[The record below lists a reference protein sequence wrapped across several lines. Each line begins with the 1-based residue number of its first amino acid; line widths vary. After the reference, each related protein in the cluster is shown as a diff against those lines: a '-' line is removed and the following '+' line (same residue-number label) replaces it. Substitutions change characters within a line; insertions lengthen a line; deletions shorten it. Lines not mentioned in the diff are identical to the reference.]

1 MNIILFDK
9 PSFRNQLKPITLT
22 RPIGKIRIGI
32 LTIDEKWE
40 KYLDS
45 EISFLTEPYLNKK
58 YPANY
63 SGKNIY
69 INASYLPNADLAKA
83 ISELNQN
90 ETLIYNHTPIAFCS
104 SLKFEFGEQN
114 IDLHKTVV
122 YSGQNIISIKEL
134 PHLFL
139 NNGQQIQSDYNLLT
153 ANRQSNKIE
162 DKFTAIYN
170 EGNIFIE
177 ESVSIKAAIFNA
189 ENGPIYIGKNAI
201 IQEGSLLIGPVAIG
215 QDCMVAFGAKIRPN
229 TTLGPV
235 SRVGGEVGNTIF
247 QGYSNKAHDGFLGNS
262 YIGEWCNL
270 GANTNNSNLKNDYK
284 TVKLYNY
291 NTADYY
297 DTNEIFCGTF
307 MGDFSKAGIST
318 MFNTGTSVGV
328 SSNVF
333 GSGFQEKNIP
343 SFTWGSKTEG
353 YENYRFDK
361 AIAVINATMARRDK
375 RLTLDEIDIL
385 SYISTHNQ

>member
-1 MNIILFDK
+1 MNIILFDQAN
-9 PSFRNQLKPITLT
+9 FRNQLKPITLT

-32 LTIDEKWE
+32 LTIDQKWK
-40 KYLDS
+40 KYLNANV
-45 EISFLTEPYLNKK
+45 SFLTEEYLEKK
-58 YPANY
+58 FPANY
-63 SGKNIY
+63 SNNNIY
-69 INASYLPNADLAKA
+69 INASYLPNLDLVKA
-83 ISELNQN
+83 ISDLNEN
-90 ETLIYNHTPIAFCS
+90 ETLIYKDSHIAFCS
-104 SLKFEFGEQN
+104 SEISKFEQFNFTNYTKIEYQGADITAIE
-114 IDLHKTVV
+114 
-122 YSGQNIISIKEL
+122 EL

-139 NNGQQIQSDYNLLT
+139 NNGQQIQSDFNLLT
-153 ANRQSNKIE
+153 ANRNSNKIE
-162 DKFTAIYN
+162 DRFTAFYN
-170 EGNIFIE
+170 EDNIFIE
-177 ESVSIKAAIFNA
+177 DGVNIKSAILNA

-201 IQEGSLLIGPVAIG
+201 IQEGSLVIGPVAIG
-215 QDCMVAFGAKIRPN
+215 ENSMVAFGAKIRPN

-291 NTADYY
+291 NIEDYY
-297 DTNEIFCGTF
+297 DTKETFCGTF

-333 GSGFQEKNIP
+333 GSGFQEKNIK
-343 SFTWGSKTEG
+343 SFAWGGKSEG
-353 YENYRFDK
+353 YENYRFEK
-361 AIAVINATMARRDK
+361 AIDVINATMARRDK
-375 RLTLDEIDIL
+375 KLTEVEIEIL
-385 SYISTHNQ
+385 NYISTNNQ